1 MPSPDVTP
9 VSDRSGIDIAA
20 SLAGPVLPVVTPA
33 PSVGQVGAGA
43 EEAPS
48 GVAEQM
54 TAGVTPL
61 PTLERT
67 GPLPVLV
74 APSAVGAAP
83 QVEVPASQVEVATTA
98 PSQEQSDAATVVYKG
113 AAKSVPPT
121 AQATTLD
128 VGRTEEDVAG
138 GSPTLTS

>member
-9 VSDRSGIDIAA
+9 VLGRSGTNVAD
-20 SLAGPVLPVVTPA
+20 SLASPVLPVVTPA

-61 PTLERT
+61 PTLEQT
-67 GPLPVLV
+67 GPQPVLV

-83 QVEVPASQVEVATTA
+83 PIEAPASQAEVATTVT
-98 PSQEQSDAATVVYKG
+98 SQA
-113 AAKSVPPT
+113 
-121 AQATTLD
+121 
-128 VGRTEEDVAG
+128 
-138 GSPTLTS
+138 